1 MQSHTVSEE
10 PNIDANQS
18 KPPKKRS
25 GRQASVV
32 PLSPKERSELEAV
45 VRKSTAPIGQVAR
58 ASIALWSNE
67 GVGTN
72 EIAQRLQISTETVC
86 KWKRRFI
93 NYGVELLD
101 DAPRSGKPRS
111 IDDEKIAEILRITLE
126 EEPPLATQW
135 STSSMSKR
143 IGVSPASI
151 SRIWRTFGLKP
162 HVLGYFNISTDPAFT
177 EKVRDITGIYLNP
190 PDAALVLCIDEKT
203 QIQALDRT

>member
-1 MQSHTVSEE
+1 MQSHTISEE

-126 EEPPLATQW
+126 EEPPACYPVVDVFNVQADRGI
-135 STSSMSKR
+135 TSEHLTYLENLWPQAPCLGILQHQYRSGLYRKGPRHNWDLSQ
-143 IGVSPASI
+143 SP
-151 SRIWRTFGLKP
+151 
-162 HVLGYFNISTDPAFT
+162 
-177 EKVRDITGIYLNP
+177 
-190 PDAALVLCIDEKT
+190 
-203 QIQALDRT
+203 